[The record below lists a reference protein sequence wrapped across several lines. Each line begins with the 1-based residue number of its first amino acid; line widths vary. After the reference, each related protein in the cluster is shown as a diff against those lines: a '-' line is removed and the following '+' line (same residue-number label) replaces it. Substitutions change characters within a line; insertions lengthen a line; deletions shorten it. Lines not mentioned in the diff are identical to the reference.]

1 MAAPTT
7 TDERRGLGVLAT
19 TTAVVLWGATT
30 VLVKEVDLE
39 GVAVSFHRLWIG
51 ALLIVAIFTAR
62 GGRITLDL
70 LRRSLLGGV
79 CFLLD
84 IVLFFSAVQETSVA
98 NATVIGALQPI
109 LVVLVSFRLFGEHA
123 RLVDLAWGLV
133 AIAGTVVVVLGGDAG
148 GATSRF
154 GDLLAVGALFA
165 WTGYFITSKQA
176 RQGLTSFE
184 YVTGLSIVAAIG
196 IIPLPWLFGQSLAVS
211 SAGDWMILVVLA
223 VVNGAIGHFLINWSH
238 AHVPLVIVSLLTLAI
253 PVVSAATAAIFIDE
267 PLTVLQV
274 GGLAVVVGA
283 LAVVVVGTARGA
295 PVVAAAEIEAIED
308 LPTP

>member
-1 MAAPTT
+1 MRMAGTT
-7 TDERRGLGVLAT
+7 TTTGERRGLGVLAA
-19 TTAVVLWGATT
+19 TTAVVLWGVTA
-30 VLVKEVDLE
+30 VLVKEVDLG
-39 GVAVSFHRLWIG
+39 GVAVSFHRMWIG
-51 ALLIVAIFTAR
+51 ALVIVAIFTAR
-62 GGRITLDL
+62 GGRVTLDL
-70 LRRSLLGGV
+70 LRRSLPGGI

-109 LVVLVSFRLFGEHA
+109 LVVLVAFRLFGEHA

-148 GATSRF
+148 GASSRF

-184 YVTGLSIVAAIG
+184 YLTGLSIVGAIG

-211 SAGDWMILVVLA
+211 SAGDWMILVS
-223 VVNGAIGHFLINWSH
+223 W
-238 AHVPLVIVSLLTLAI
+238 PW
-253 PVVSAATAAIFIDE
+253 
-267 PLTVLQV
+267 
-274 GGLAVVVGA
+274 
-283 LAVVVVGTARGA
+283 
-295 PVVAAAEIEAIED
+295 
-308 LPTP
+308 

>member
-1 MAAPTT
+1 MAGTT
-7 TDERRGLGVLAT
+7 TTGERRGLGVLAA
-19 TTAVVLWGATT
+19 TTAVVLWGATA

-70 LRRSLLGGV
+70 LRRSLPGGI

-133 AIAGTVVVVLGGDAG
+133 AIAGTVVVVMGGDAG
-148 GATSRF
+148 GASSRF

-184 YVTGLSIVAAIG
+184 YLTGLSIVAAIG

-211 SAGDWMILVVLA
+211 SAGDWVILVARSRERRHRPLPHQLVA
-223 VVNGAIGHFLINWSH
+223 RPCAAGHRVA
-238 AHVPLVIVSLLTLAI
+238 AHSRHPSGL
-253 PVVSAATAAIFIDE
+253 
-267 PLTVLQV
+267 
-274 GGLAVVVGA
+274 GGDRGDLHRRAPDCVAGRRPGCCGGCA
-283 LAVVVVGTARGA
+283 GSRRGGNRRGA
-295 PVVAAAEIEAIED
+295 PVTAAAEVEAIED